1 MNPPGK
7 ESAMRFTRLSMVAC
21 LAAISLS
28 VFVGCGK
35 KSPEPTPPSTSGGGA
50 DTASAPAPST
60 PAAAP
65 ASVEIDK
72 PVSEIQAAA
81 EAMSVDSLKAAA
93 LKYKE
98 AILAK
103 QVDIEKLTAKI
114 KEIPITEALGEK
126 AKTLKTDLANLE
138 TSLKALKDRFQV
150 YYDAVKTK
158 GGDVA
163 NLAL

>member
-1 MNPPGK
+1 
-7 ESAMRFTRLSMVAC
+7 MRFTKLSMVVC
-21 LAAISLS
+21 LAVMSLS
-28 VFVGCGK
+28 VFAGCSK
-35 KSPEPTPPSTSGGGA
+35 KSPEPAAPSTSGGGA
-50 DTASAPAPST
+50 GTASAPAPST

-65 ASVEIDK
+65 AQVEIDK
-72 PVSEIQAAA
+72 PVSEIKAAA
-81 EAMSVDSLKAAA
+81 ETMSVDSLKATA

-103 QVDIEKLTAKI
+103 QVDLEKLTAKI
-114 KEIPITEALGEK
+114 AAIPLTEALGEQ

>member
-1 MNPPGK
+1 
-7 ESAMRFTRLSMVAC
+7 MRFTKLSMVVC
-21 LAAISLS
+21 LAVVSLS
-28 VFVGCGK
+28 VFAGCSK
-35 KSPEPTPPSTSGGGA
+35 KAPEPTSPSTSGGGA
-50 DTASAPAPST
+50 ATASAPAPST

-65 ASVEIDK
+65 AQVEIDK
-72 PVSEIQAAA
+72 PVSEIKAAA
-81 EAMSVDSLKAAA
+81 EAMSVDSLKATA

-103 QVDIEKLTAKI
+103 QADLEKLTAKI
-114 KEIPITEALGEK
+114 KEIPLTEALGEQ

-150 YYDAVKTK
+150 YYDAIKTK